1 MADITTILAQNT
13 PDYSA
18 TILAVATLVTALAA
32 AISSFLNRGAN
43 ARTEKKTE
51 ETAAKVDVVAAHVN
65 SKATADNAKIEALQK
80 QNADL
85 LVLLAERKETASLL
99 AQSAAIVASAP
110 ASLPQ
115 AAPAA
120 PTEVVVVNEP
130 HDPVPTTATKPP
142 K

>member
-1 MADITTILAQNT
+1 MPDIITILAADA
-13 PDYSA
+13 PDYSP

-43 ARTEKKTE
+43 ARTERKTE

-85 LVLLAERKETASLL
+85 LVLLAEKKEVAALL

-110 ASLPQ
+110 GTQPATPQ
-115 AAPAA
+115 P
-120 PTEVVVVNEP
+120 VVITNEP
-130 HDPVPTTATKPP
+130 TDPVPTKIIKP
-142 K
+142 

>member
-1 MADITTILAQNT
+1 MTGIITILAQDA
-13 PDYSA
+13 PDYSP

-43 ARTEKKTE
+43 ARTERKTE

-85 LVLLAERKETASLL
+85 LVLLAEKKEVAALL

-110 ASLPQ
+110 VSLP
-115 AAPAA
+115 PAA
-120 PTEVVVVNEP
+120 PQPVVITNEP
-130 HDPVPTTATKPP
+130 SDPVPTKIVKP
-142 K
+142 